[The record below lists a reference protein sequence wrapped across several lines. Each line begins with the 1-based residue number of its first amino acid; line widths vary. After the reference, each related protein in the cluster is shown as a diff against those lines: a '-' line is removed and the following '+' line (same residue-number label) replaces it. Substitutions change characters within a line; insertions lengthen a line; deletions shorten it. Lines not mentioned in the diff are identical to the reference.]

1 MTIIVLYFVIIII
14 YAFIKKKNAFE
25 SFSRGIENNYK
36 TILNLFPTIL
46 ILIVAINIFANSGII
61 DIMKQII
68 PSSFLVPE
76 LIIQACLKPLSHS
89 SALLIMVKIF
99 EGYGVDSV
107 SGFVAS
113 VIQGC
118 SDTTIYVVA
127 IYFGSIKMRK
137 TETVLKAGLLNDLL
151 TFIIVFFICSLFFKA

>member
-1 MTIIVLYFVIIII
+1 MIVIVLYFLIIIV
-14 YAFIKKKNAFE
+14 YSLIKKNNAFE

-36 TILNLFPTIL
+36 TVLNLFPTIL

-61 DIMKQII
+61 EIMKQIL
-68 PSSFLVPE
+68 PNGFLVPE

-89 SALLIMVKIF
+89 SAMLIMVKIF

-107 SGFVAS
+107 PGMVAS
-113 VIQGC
+113 IIQGC

-127 IYFGSIKMRK
+127 IYFGSIKMKK
-137 TETVLKAGLLNDLL
+137 TGTVLKAGLLNDLL
-151 TFIIVFFICSLFFKA
+151 TFIIVLFICSLLFKV